1 MNRGVAPR
9 SQGAREQKC
18 EVRNDTEGETWGPD
32 WSGGKDVRVINQG
45 RLASPAAWEEREAV
59 TGRPEGADQEGGETE
74 KALPGEP

>member
-32 WSGGKDVRVINQG
+32 WSGGKDARVINRG